1 MDVVD
6 RESLVS
12 LAQHRGWPSVSIY
25 LPTHRAGDPKD
36 QDPIRL
42 KNLIRQACERLVA
55 EGLRDPEADAFLA
68 PARALVE
75 DDVFWRQAT
84 DGLAVFISRDG
95 SRIFQTDITLPEQA
109 IVGGRFFLR
118 ALARAYKGDM
128 RFFALAFDR
137 NGARLFEGDRV
148 SIRELE
154 LKDAPASFAD
164 EVKYDNGEE
173 IKQNIS
179 FGSPESAQ
187 NAGPRVSIF
196 HGHAAQ
202 NFDKNELARYAND
215 LERAVTRRL
224 GPENKVPLLLMG
236 VDYQLVAYREANTYE
251 ALASEQV
258 TGAVDYLTEREVHD
272 MALETLQ
279 PRFDA
284 AAQADLA
291 ELRERPSQFVTTDP
305 TEIVSAAATGRV
317 KSLFFDESSGPFG
330 IFNPDL
336 VAVEGVCSAAPRYL
350 RDTADSEVAPDECG
364 WDLVDL
370 AVAETVL
377 HGGTVHA
384 FDGEDAPVA
393 GVAAVLRY

>member
-25 LPTHRAGDPKD
+25 LPTHRTGDGKD

-55 EGLRDPEADAFLA
+55 EGMREPEADAFLK
-68 PARALVE
+68 PASDLVR
-75 DDVFWRQAT
+75 DDTFWRQAT
-84 DGLAVFISRDG
+84 EGLAVFISRDA
-95 SRIFQTDITLPEQA
+95 RRVFQTDVALPEQA
-109 IVGGRFFLR
+109 IVGARYFLR
-118 ALARAYKGDM
+118 ALASAYRGDM

-137 NGARLFEGDRV
+137 NGARLFEGDYL
-148 SIRELE
+148 SIRELD

-164 EVKYDNGEE
+164 EVKYDSGEE
-173 IKQNIS
+173 SLQS
-179 FGSPESAQ
+179 VTFGSPESAQ
-187 NAGPRVSIF
+187 NAGGRVGIF

-202 NFDKNELARYAND
+202 NFDKNELERYAND
-215 LERAVTRRL
+215 LERAVTKRL
-224 GPENKVPLLLMG
+224 GPENKIPLLLMG
-236 VDYQLVAYREANTYE
+236 VDYQLSAYRATNTYE
-251 ALASEQV
+251 SLAPEQLI
-258 TGAVDYLTEREVHD
+258 GAVDYLTDRDVHD
-272 MALETLQ
+272 RALKTLK

-284 AAQADLA
+284 AVQADLA
-291 ELRERPSQFVTTDP
+291 ELRERPSQYVTTDP
-305 TEIVSAAATGRV
+305 TEIVSAAAAGRV

-330 IFNPDL
+330 IFNRDL
-336 VAVEGVCSAAPRYL
+336 VAVEGVCAAAPRYL
-350 RDTADSEVAPDECG
+350 RDTADSEVAPEECG

-370 AVAETVL
+370 ALAETVL

-384 FDGEDAPVA
+384 FEGEDAPVA